1 MSSATTASPASI
13 KAYSRVGLQLY
24 DALVMGVFA
33 ERVWGCSPT
42 RLLDHYRT
50 HLTANHADIGV
61 GTGYCLDRC
70 GRRFDRARLAL
81 IDLQPNCLRHAA
93 ERLARF
99 QPRCYVQDVLQPLHG
114 IEGPSFESIAL
125 GGVLHC
131 LAGDVAAKSVVFDNL
146 APLTASGTLIFGYT
160 LVSNDVR
167 RRART
172 RAVHGLLNRARVI
185 DNRGDRLIDL
195 QAALSTRFVDCR
207 IDLVG
212 CMALFSAVVPVRTPI
227 QHRRPL

>member
-81 IDLQPNCLRHAA
+81 IDLQPNCLRHDA

-167 RRART
+167 RRPHARRPRPLESRPRHRQPRRSPHRPASSAIDSLRRLSHRSRRLHGALQRR
-172 RAVHGLLNRARVI
+172 RA
-185 DNRGDRLIDL
+185 
-195 QAALSTRFVDCR
+195 
-207 IDLVG
+207 G
-212 CMALFSAVVPVRTPI
+212 CTPI